1 MYNKTQFKKD
11 LAKLKTLINDYNRMN
26 GGMKGGSGY
35 GVVPKDIAPG
45 VHIQSYQGYK
55 EGCAT
60 PLNNKSLFNLVGGN
74 GVSVL
79 TGSIKTMCGI
89 LAPMGK
95 KALASLA
102 VLLALNEVGKKQK
115 GGSALISGLSSK
127 LMPMSKNNLLVL
139 VSLLLINYFM
149 HLRKKTKTQKGG
161 GLGQLTTVLAPIGT
175 NAFVTA
181 FLLVMSNSFLSKSKR
196 RKRSQSGGSG
206 ILANLEKLLMPLGA
220 TKFTVAA
227 LLVALNN
234 VFKAKR
240 GQKGG
245 SMQTLTTLL
254 VPKGFEVFLTT
265 SGLVALSKVKKADVK
280 KAEKMIK
287 KEVKKTKKTARKILK
302 GGDCGCMEGGERR
315 RNRRRR
321 NNNNKK
327 CATKPNE
334 TIKLNGKNVKM
345 RKGGLHCA
353 LNYDGKF
360 TIAQIT
366 ALKNQANKANKG
378 NNKIKFM
385 NKNFNLTPRLKKQI
399 TLAHT
404 LMTSRRPKTNNRRTK
419 TNNRR
424 TKTTNRRRRR
434 RD

>member
-35 GVVPKDIAPG
+35 EVMPKDIAPG

-60 PLNNKSLFNLVGGN
+60 PLNNKSLFNLVGGS
-74 GVSVL
+74 GVSIL

-115 GGSALISGLSSK
+115 GGSGLISGLSSK

-149 HLRKKTKTQKGG
+149 HLRKTTKTQKGG

-234 VFKAKR
+234 VFRAKR

-287 KEVKKTKKTARKILK
+287 KEVKKTKKTAKKILK

-321 NNNNKK
+321 NNKK
-327 CATKPNE
+327 CPTKPNE
-334 TIKLNGKNVKM
+334 TIKFNGKNIKM

-366 ALKNQANKANKG
+366 ELKKQANEG

-385 NKNFNLTPRLKKQI
+385 NKNFNLTPRLKRQI

-404 LMTSRRPKTNNRRTK
+404 LMTSRRPNSSNRRP
-419 TNNRR
+419 
-424 TKTTNRRRRR
+424 KTTNRRR
-434 RD
+434 D

>member
-115 GGSALISGLSSK
+115 GGSGLISGLSSK

-287 KEVKKTKKTARKILK
+287 KEVKKTKKTAKKILK

-321 NNNNKK
+321 NKK
-327 CATKPNE
+327 CPTKPNE
-334 TIKLNGKNVKM
+334 TIKLNGKNVQM

-366 ALKNQANKANKG
+366 ELKKQANKG

-385 NKNFNLTPRLKKQI
+385 NKNFNLTPRLKRQI

-404 LMTSRRPKTNNRRTK
+404 LMTRRRPNSSNRR
-419 TNNRR
+419 R
-424 TKTTNRRRRR
+424 TTTNRRRRR
-434 RD
+434 

>member
-35 GVVPKDIAPG
+35 EVVPKDVAPG

-60 PLNNKSLFNLVGGN
+60 PLNNKSLFNLVGGS

-149 HLRKKTKTQKGG
+149 HLRKTTKTQKGG

-206 ILANLEKLLMPLGA
+206 ILASLEKLLMPLGA

-234 VFKAKR
+234 VFRAKR

-280 KAEKMIK
+280 KAEKMLK
-287 KEVKKTKKTARKILK
+287 KEVKKTKKTVKKILK

-315 RNRRRR
+315 RRNRRRR
-321 NNNNKK
+321 NTNNNKK
-327 CATKPNE
+327 CATKSNKSNK
-334 TIKLNGKNVKM
+334 TIKLNGKNVQM
-345 RKGGLHCA
+345 RKEGLHCA

-366 ALKNQANKANKG
+366 ALKNQANKG

-404 LMTSRRPKTNNRRTK
+404 LMTRRRPNSSNRRP
-419 TNNRR
+419 
-424 TKTTNRRRRR
+424 KTTNRRRRR

>member
-35 GVVPKDIAPG
+35 EVVPKDVAPG

-60 PLNNKSLFNLVGGN
+60 PLNNKSLFNLVGGS

-206 ILANLEKLLMPLGA
+206 ILASLEKLLMPLGA

-234 VFKAKR
+234 VFRAKR

-280 KAEKMIK
+280 KAEKMLK
-287 KEVKKTKKTARKILK
+287 KEVKKTKKTVKKMLK

-315 RNRRRR
+315 RRNRRRR
-321 NNNNKK
+321 NTNNNKK
-327 CATKPNE
+327 CATKSNKSNK
-334 TIKLNGKNVKM
+334 TIKLNGKNVQM

-366 ALKNQANKANKG
+366 ALKKQANDDQTML
-378 NNKIKFM
+378 IP
-385 NKNFNLTPRLKKQI
+385 KNFGS
-399 TLAHT
+399 A
-404 LMTSRRPKTNNRRTK
+404 
-419 TNNRR
+419 
-424 TKTTNRRRRR
+424 
-434 RD
+434 

>member
-35 GVVPKDIAPG
+35 EVMPKDIAPG

-60 PLNNKSLFNLVGGN
+60 PLNNKSLFNLVGGS
-74 GVSVL
+74 GVSIL

-115 GGSALISGLSSK
+115 GGSGLISGLSSK

-149 HLRKKTKTQKGG
+149 HLRKTTKTQKGG

-234 VFKAKR
+234 VFRAKR

-315 RNRRRR
+315 RNRRR
-321 NNNNKK
+321 NNNK

-334 TIKLNGKNVKM
+334 TIKFNGKNIKM

-366 ALKNQANKANKG
+366 ELKKQANEG

-385 NKNFNLTPRLKKQI
+385 NKNFNLTPRLKRQI

-404 LMTSRRPKTNNRRTK
+404 LMTSRRPNSSNRRP
-419 TNNRR
+419 
-424 TKTTNRRRRR
+424 KTTNRRRRR

>member
-35 GVVPKDIAPG
+35 GVMPKDIAPG

-60 PLNNKSLFNLVGGN
+60 PLNNKSLFNLVGGS
-74 GVSVL
+74 GVSIL

-115 GGSALISGLSSK
+115 GGSGLISGLSSK

-149 HLRKKTKTQKGG
+149 HLRKTTKTQKGG

-234 VFKAKR
+234 VFRAKR

-287 KEVKKTKKTARKILK
+287 KEVKKTKKTAKKILK

-321 NNNNKK
+321 NNKK
-327 CATKPNE
+327 CPTKPNE
-334 TIKLNGKNVKM
+334 TIKFNGKNIKM

-366 ALKNQANKANKG
+366 ELKKQANEG

-385 NKNFNLTPRLKKQI
+385 NKNFNLTPRLKRQI

-404 LMTSRRPKTNNRRTK
+404 LMTSRRPNSSNRRP
-419 TNNRR
+419 
-424 TKTTNRRRRR
+424 KTTNRRRRR